1 MSIPNL
7 NCASIQQPLMQ
18 KIIHCDFD
26 CFYAAIETRDN
37 PELQGKPLAIG
48 GSAAHRGVIATCN
61 YEARAYGIHSAMA
74 TFTALKKCPGL
85 ILIHPNMSKYQQVS
99 RQAYQIFKQYSDVI
113 ETLSLDEAFLDVSH
127 STAFKGS
134 ATLIAQDLRKNIEQK
149 LGITASAGI
158 APNKFLAKIAS
169 DWHKPNGQFVI
180 EPKDVDAF
188 VARLAIG
195 KVYGVGKVT
204 EQKMHRLGILTCADL
219 RTLGKPELAQHF
231 GKFGDR
237 LYELCRGIDT
247 RTVNTKRIRKSI
259 SVENTYTP
267 DIKQLSEAIEKLIEL
282 EMELN
287 ERCAKLYERYQF
299 SSLFVKVKFSDFT
312 STTVEKTFE
321 ANSLPVLQ
329 TGSELSALAHNLL
342 QTAFKRKPLALR
354 LIGIGFKLKP
364 KPEADPAKQ
373 NTATQIGFEFYE

>member
-1 MSIPNL
+1 MR
-7 NCASIQQPLMQ
+7 
-18 KIIHCDFD
+18 KIVHIDMD
-26 CFYAAIETRDN
+26 CFYAAVEVKYR
-37 PELQGKPLAIG
+37 PELKGKPIGIG
-48 GSAAHRGVIATCN
+48 GPPNTRSVLCTAS
-61 YEARAYGIHSAMA
+61 YEARKFGVRAAMPSSQA
-74 TFTALKKCPGL
+74 VRKCPGL
-85 ILIHPNMSKYQQVS
+85 ILIPPNFSLYKKES
-99 RQAYQIFKQYSDVI
+99 QAVREIMARYTDKI
-113 ETLSLDEAFLDVSH
+113 EPLSLDEAYLDLTGTTH
-127 STAFKGS
+127 GEGS
-134 ATLIAQDLRKNIEQK
+134 ATRVAAEIRKCIEAEVG
-149 LGITASAGI
+149 LTASAGI

-354 LIGIGFKLKP
+354 LMGIGFKLKP